1 MCHRFCHTWYIPG
14 IIPVVCAIPGMCHQF
29 CHTWYTWY
37 YIKWSVPHL
46 VCAVSVQTQRGFC
59 AVLPILRKLLPWP
72 HLLTMFWIDEFKLFK
87 NFPTKPQISRYP
99 VERMQFNKQIYLRDI
114 WHSVQLS
121 FLLESWPSTS
131 PPWDDWRDWEQ
142 DLVSDCCWFCSTR
155 KTFQGDKRKIAKQS
169 PSLSPDLWYLSH
181 WIKSS
186 DWSTSLAPFYI
197 WLLTTYYWPWT
208 SNFSQLNFF
217 VYGFSRPCNCDTV
230 RRTHWGDH
238 KALSW
243 PPTTCAHTA
252 SSSREKSW
260 KAWEEAQFNAG
271 VLLFVS
277 SQNPRSSHKRT
288 KACANKD
295 LLPVPVPS

>member
-1 MCHRFCHTWYIPG
+1 MSTNIH
-14 IIPVVCAIPGMCHQF
+14 
-29 CHTWYTWY
+29 
-37 YIKWSVPHL
+37 WSG
-46 VCAVSVQTQRGFC
+46 Q
-59 AVLPILRKLLPWP
+59 
-72 HLLTMFWIDEFKLFK
+72 
-87 NFPTKPQISRYP
+87 
-99 VERMQFNKQIYLRDI
+99 
-114 WHSVQLS
+114 
-121 FLLESWPSTS
+121 
-131 PPWDDWRDWEQ
+131 PP
-142 DLVSDCCWFCSTR
+142 L
-155 KTFQGDKRKIAKQS
+155 QS

-252 SSSREKSW
+252 SSSREK
-260 KAWEEAQFNAG
+260 WEEAQFNAG

-295 LLPVPVPS
+295 LLPVPSVVKYKKVGIMQRLI

>member
-1 MCHRFCHTWYIPG
+1 
-14 IIPVVCAIPGMCHQF
+14 MCHQF

-99 VERMQFNKQIYLRDI
+99 VECMQFNKQIYLRDI
-114 WHSVQLS
+114 WYSVQLS

-230 RRTHWGDH
+230 RRTVSVLTLRRPQSLVLTTHHLCTHCFLVSRKILKSLGGSAVQCRRIVVRLLTKSQKFPQTH
-238 KALSW
+238 KSL
-243 PPTTCAHTA
+243 C
-252 SSSREKSW
+252 
-260 KAWEEAQFNAG
+260 
-271 VLLFVS
+271 
-277 SQNPRSSHKRT
+277 
-288 KACANKD
+288 
-295 LLPVPVPS
+295 